1 MTSAYL
7 AISIF
12 KKSIIPIDQLKI
24 FLTYVNQKAL
34 KEYLNISKIYTIKKK
49 LCTKKFIDL
58 IFNGNKSINV
68 NVDNELSVDEVN
80 KTLND
85 YSKWCKIKCR

>member
-7 AISIF
+7 AISIL

-24 FLTYVNQKAL
+24 FLTYINQKAL
-34 KEYLNISKIYTIKKK
+34 KKYLFII
-49 LCTKKFIDL
+49 KFIDL
-58 IFNGNKSINV
+58 IINGNKSINV
-68 NVDNELSVDEVN
+68 NVDIELSVDEVN

-85 YSKWCKIKCR
+85 NSN